1 MILPSPLAL
10 KIGVALALLSLLGTV
25 LPAAGWA
32 CVGALVALALG
43 VWIDGA
49 SLPAGCVRF
58 ERAAPKRLSL
68 GEPEPLDDR
77 LENRTGSTLLV
88 EWRDAP
94 PAELRL
100 APERRAPLRLE
111 PRQALVVR
119 SQATATRRGA
129 RLLPAPV
136 LRVGRPAGLALR
148 QWPEPGET
156 RLLVS
161 PNVERL
167 RRYEV
172 LRQRRALQ
180 GFGVHVARQ
189 AGLGS
194 EFDHLRHY
202 TPGDDVRR
210 IHWKATARRGT
221 PVSQVVRLERDQSV
235 IVAVDVSH
243 WMGVAAG
250 DLTRLDYAVDAALFL
265 AHVARRGGDRVGLA
279 LFGHELLALLPPSAQ
294 PGQAQRL
301 LDALSAAEPR
311 PVHASYRNLAR
322 GLLARRLRR
331 SLLVVLSEPVDEEA
345 GEELRRALV
354 ALQGRH
360 VPLAVSFQDPAL
372 QATLGA
378 VPADVPALCQRLAA
392 GEVAEA
398 RAERLRRLQQHGL
411 ASLDVLPRDLAVS
424 LVNRYLA
431 LKERRAL

>member
-10 KIGVALALLSLLGTV
+10 RIAVALALLSLAGAV
-25 LPAAGWA
+25 VPAAGWA
-32 CVGALVALALG
+32 CVGALVALGLG
-43 VWIDGA
+43 VWIDGS

-58 ERAAPKRLSL
+58 ERTAPKRLSL

-77 LENRTGSTLLV
+77 LENRSGSTLLV

-100 APERRAPLRLE
+100 QPERRMPLRIE

-148 QWPEPGET
+148 QWAEPGET
-156 RLLVS
+156 RLLIS

-221 PVSQVVRLERDQSV
+221 LVSQVVRLERDQSV

-265 AHVARRGGDRVGLA
+265 AHVARRGGDRVGLV
-279 LFGHELLALLPPSAQ
+279 LFGHDLLALLPPSAQ

-372 QATLGA
+372 QATLSA
-378 VPADVPALCQRLAA
+378 LPADVPGLCQRLAA
-392 GEVAEA
+392 GEAAEA
-398 RAERLRRLQQHGL
+398 RTERLRRLQQHGL
-411 ASLDVLPRDLAVS
+411 ASLDVLPRDLAVA